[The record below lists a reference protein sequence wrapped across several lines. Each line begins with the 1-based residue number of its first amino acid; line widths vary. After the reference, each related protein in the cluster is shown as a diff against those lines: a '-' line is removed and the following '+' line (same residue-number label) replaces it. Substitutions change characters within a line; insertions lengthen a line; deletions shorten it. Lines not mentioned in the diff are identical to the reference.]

1 MKVSAA
7 MTRDVKLVKPQTTIR
22 EAAALMAQIDAGSLP
37 VAENDR
43 LIGMVTDRDIAIRA
57 VAEGKSPQT
66 KVTEIMTRQMLYCF
80 EDDELDDVAINMGQ
94 NQVRRFPVINHDKRL
109 VGILSLGD
117 VVRKVTLAP
126 QLVKAQISWMVAA
139 ASIDATCLRKW
150 RDQRTGIIRTWSGSE
165 RRQKAG

>member
-7 MTRDVKLVKPQTTIR
+7 MTRDVKLVKPETTIR

-37 VAENDR
+37 VAEDDR

-66 KVTEIMTRQMLYCF
+66 KVTEIMTQEMLYCF
-80 EDDELDDVAINMGQ
+80 EDDELDDVAISMGQ
-94 NQVRRFPVINHDKRL
+94 NQVRRFPVINHDRRL

-117 VVRKVTLAP
+117 VVRKVTFAP

-139 ASIDATCLRKW
+139 ASIDASCLRKW
-150 RDQRTGIIRTWSGSE
+150 RSTPPAGVALL
-165 RRQKAG
+165 RRDDRVSH